1 MFNKKIY
8 LILLLFIVS
17 ICTLSAASASE
28 NVTDTVAI
36 DDAVSDDAVSI
47 SDEDSISEID
57 DNSKNQEILA
67 NPESDD
73 ATLSEAK
80 SDDILSGAGV
90 MPNQYSINLNDE
102 YQIVGKNGGTIIYY
116 LSPYQ
121 MTGMNGYNFYFD
133 LYAVVDNAGN
143 TQEIYKSNVF
153 ASDSD
158 RAIGNRQFPFPAKTI
173 APGKYILYAVN
184 SYMQNTVMDAAI
196 LNVEGNAI
204 ITASDYTSNYK
215 SGAATTVKITDKDT
229 GLPLKYVEGKIEI
242 SNGKTQ
248 YFFTDSKGQF
258 SWVPS
263 LSAGTYKAT
272 YSLSENFKHVS
283 TASVTRNIVINK
295 SPVSVKATKAS
306 AYIGSKVKLKASV
319 TSEGKNVKEGKV
331 TFKINGKTY
340 AANVKNGVATKL
352 VKLPKAKKYAYT
364 ATFKGANFQKA
375 KAASSVVTIKPKIAT
390 KIIVKNQK
398 AYRGSPK
405 AFYVTVKTA
414 SGKIVKSGKVKII
427 DTVKVN
433 KKGKAK
439 FYATAN
445 WNYIKQVGNT
455 VYFKKSVT
463 KTLNVKYTPASAAY
477 KPSKTKMKITL
488 LYKCTYCG
496 SKTSHSHNG
505 MIYIVRK

>member
-1 MFNKKIY
+1 MFNKKIF

-28 NVTDTVAI
+28 NVTDAAAI
-36 DDAVSDDAVSI
+36 DDAATILNENSSL
-47 SDEDSISEID
+47 EID
-57 DNSKNQEILA
+57 DNSKNQEVLA

-73 ATLSEAK
+73 STLSEAK
-80 SDDILSGAGV
+80 SDDVLSGAGIL
-90 MPNQYSINLNDE
+90 PIQYSINLNDE
-102 YQIVGKNGGTIIYY
+102 YQIDGKNGGTIIYG
-116 LSPYQ
+116 LTPYQ
-121 MTGMNGYNFYFD
+121 MSGINAYNFYFKLD
-133 LYAVVDNAGN
+133 AVVDYKGK
-143 TQEIYKSNVF
+143 TQMVYQSGIF
-153 ASDSD
+153 ASDID
-158 RAIGNRQFPFPAKTI
+158 RTIGNRQFTFPAKTI
-173 APGKYILYAVN
+173 APGKYILSAVN

-196 LNVEGNAI
+196 LNVKGNAI
-204 ITASDYTSNYK
+204 ITASYYTSNYK
-215 SGAATTVKITDKDT
+215 SGTATTVKITDKDT
-229 GLPLKYVEGKIEI
+229 GLPLKYVEGKIEL

-248 YFFTDSKGQF
+248 HFFTDSKGQF

-263 LSAGTYKAT
+263 LSAGTYRVT
-272 YSLSENFKHVS
+272 YSLSQSFNHVS
-283 TASVTRNIVINK
+283 AASITRNVVINK
-295 SPVSVKATKAS
+295 APVSVKATKAS
-306 AYIGSKVKLKASV
+306 AYIGSKVRLKATVKSL
-319 TSEGKNVKEGKV
+319 GKNVNEGKV

-340 AANVKNGVATKL
+340 TANVKNGVATKL
-352 VKLPKAKKYAYT
+352 VKLPKAKKYTYT
-364 ATFKGANFQKA
+364 AKFSAGNFKNV
-375 KAASSVVTIKPKIAT
+375 KAASAIVTIKPKITT
-390 KIIVKNQK
+390 KLIVKSQK

-427 DTVKVN
+427 DTVNVN
-433 KKGKAK
+433 KKGQAK

-505 MIYIVRK
+505 MIYIVKK